1 MKLDTGYTEFCI
13 KVEIKPFEA
22 TLFLILKTMATNI
35 NQELFKRYA
44 PKKKLEIINNLTT
57 AELLATTP
65 ETIKRIA
72 KEAGRSIGK
81 SRDKVLSINQDRRSG
96 NDWNSTVEAVEYVK
110 GNLYLNIYF
119 QMDSTDN
126 NICEKYAAFM
136 QGDEYHGKHYITN
149 KHGDEVPNYFVY
161 DRQDKAKVVKSILL
175 EYVHTKYADKL

>member
-1 MKLDTGYTEFCI
+1 
-13 KVEIKPFEA
+13 
-22 TLFLILKTMATNI
+22 MATNI

-65 ETIKRIA
+65 ETIMRIA

-81 SRDKVLSINQDRRSG
+81 SRDKILRINRDRQAG
-96 NDWNSTVEAVEYVK
+96 NDWNSTVEDIEFIK

-119 QMDSTDN
+119 QTDHTDT
-126 NICEKYAAFM
+126 NISEKYATFM
-136 QGDEYHGKHYITN
+136 QGDQYHGKHYTTN
-149 KHGDEVPNYFVY
+149 RYGDEVPNYFTY
-161 DRQDKAKVVKSILL
+161 DRLDKAKVIKSILL

>member
-1 MKLDTGYTEFCI
+1 
-13 KVEIKPFEA
+13 
-22 TLFLILKTMATNI
+22 MATNI

-81 SRDKVLSINQDRRSG
+81 SRDKILRINRERQAG
-96 NDWNSTVEAVEYVK
+96 NDWNSTVEDVEFIK

-119 QMDSTDN
+119 QTDHTDT
-126 NICEKYAAFM
+126 NISEKYATFM
-136 QGDEYHGKHYITN
+136 QGDQYHGKHYTTN
-149 KHGDEVPNYFVY
+149 RYGDEVPNYFTY
-161 DRQDKAKVVKSILL
+161 DRQDKANVIKSILL